1 MIQQKNLGSAAGNS
15 DSGSGSDEKKREM
28 TVSKRASGESDERK
42 GDGNRNGWFNRRER
56 MYTDI
61 LVRNVTLSLL
71 EIFN

>member
-42 GDGNRNGWFNRRER
+42 GDGNRNG
-56 MYTDI
+56 
-61 LVRNVTLSLL
+61 
-71 EIFN
+71 